1 MFTDLILF
9 VPFLILPVIWVVA
22 LVLRWRDGNA
32 NTLFEPI
39 ARTMGWR

>member
-9 VPFLILPVIWVVA
+9 VPFLILPVIWVA
-22 LVLRWRDGNA
+22 VLIQRWRDGTA
-32 NTLFEPI
+32 HTMLEPM